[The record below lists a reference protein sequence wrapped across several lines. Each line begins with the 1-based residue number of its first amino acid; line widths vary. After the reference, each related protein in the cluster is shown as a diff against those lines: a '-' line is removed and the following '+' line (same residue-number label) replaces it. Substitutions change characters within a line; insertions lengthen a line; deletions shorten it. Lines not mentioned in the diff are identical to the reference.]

1 MYIYIL
7 KSLKDNDHYIGIS
20 KDPNKRLKLH
30 NNGQVFSTKYRRP
43 LSIIYTEKQ
52 IDLSSARARE
62 KYLKSYKGS
71 REKLEL
77 INKFDIGA

>member
-7 KSLKDNDHYIGIS
+7 KSFKDNNYYVGIS

-43 LSIIYTEKQ
+43 LNIIYTEKQ
-52 IDLSSARARE
+52 PDLLSARTKE
-62 KYLKSYKGS
+62 KYLKSYKDS
-71 REKLEL
+71 KEKLKL
-77 INKFDIGA
+77 INKFDVGV